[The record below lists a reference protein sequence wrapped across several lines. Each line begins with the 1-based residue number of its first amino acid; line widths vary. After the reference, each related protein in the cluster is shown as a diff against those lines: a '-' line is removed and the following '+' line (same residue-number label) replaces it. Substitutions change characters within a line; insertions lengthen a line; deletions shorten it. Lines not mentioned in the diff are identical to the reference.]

1 MWMADPHVISAL
13 KAKRAE
19 LSGELIAAENRIV
32 QLRDDISSLDRTI
45 RVFDPTAEPRTI
57 RPILR
62 RKKPTLIPRGQCSR
76 AILDLLRHAS
86 DPMTAR
92 EIAAQLAARYQMDA
106 SNTGA
111 MKALVAKVRN
121 TLARQKGLASE
132 ARGYAKGWRVSAL

>member
-13 KAKRAE
+13 RAKRGE
-19 LSGELIAAENRIV
+19 LSGELIAAEKRIL

-45 RVFDPTAEPRTI
+45 RVFDPTAEPHTI

-76 AILDLLRHAS
+76 AILDMLRQAD

-92 EIAAQLAARYQMDA
+92 EIATQLAARYQMDA
-106 SNTGA
+106 SN
-111 MKALVAKVRN
+111 ALVAKVRN

-132 ARGYAKGWRVSAL
+132 SRGDAKAWRVET